1 MSNHSTTDIEV
12 EAPNKRFGWVKKFSA
27 ASIYSALAVS
37 PAFAQDGPFGSLT
50 NFLEALV
57 DTLTNGWAQL
67 IAVIAIFITG
77 VLWMT
82 GNINM
87 RWLLSVVGG
96 IILIFGAAEIVDGI
110 TGSI

>member
-1 MSNHSTTDIEV
+1 MKKHSSV
-12 EAPNKRFGWVKKFSA
+12 ELEAKTSKHSFHWVKQVSILSA
-27 ASIYSALAVS
+27 FVCIAVN
-37 PAFAQDGPFGSLT
+37 PAFAQDGPFGSVT

-57 DTLTNGWAQL
+57 ETLTNGWAQL
-67 IAVIAIFITG
+67 IAIIAIFITG

-110 TGSI
+110 TSSI